1 MIEKYATFAAKLKAM
16 ETLKTKTKTAILGE
30 TALDL
35 GKLTFAGIVLAGIF
49 DSNFNQ
55 NIVVLG
61 GLVLCAAFIVTG
73 LFLTTKK

>member
-1 MIEKYATFAAKLKAM
+1 MKTM
-16 ETLKTKTKTAILGE
+16 ETSEKNTKTKVLGE